1 MKTIYS
7 IALTTLLTVSS
18 MFAQDVTTVRANNSD
33 ISDNLDLRAVASIF
47 GDSKDLEDF
56 ERRLNDPDVQISN
69 LDLNRDGRVDYLR
82 VIEAIEGNTHL
93 IILQSVLGADT
104 FQDVATVEVERD
116 RNNNVQV
123 QVVGNSYMYGSNY
136 IYEPV
141 YVHRPIMWDIFWA
154 SSYRPYYSPWYWNY
168 YPTYYSYWSPYPVY
182 RYRNNV
188 HVHINNYNTY
198 NYVDTR
204 RSTRAVALYN
214 TRRAN
219 SYERAN
225 PNNGFTRRTN
235 TTNRYALEQ
244 SRTGN
249 SVSRNQG
256 TSGVRS
262 SNASGTR
269 TNAAGTRSLTTDG
282 ARNESITRSAGTRPV
297 RNTDSDGI
305 YNTRSQNINTT
316 SRNQSISTPVRSTD
330 AVRTQ
335 APSRQNEAVRTE
347 SPSRKFDNSSVRS
360 ASGTINSAPARSA
373 APAVRSSEPTR
384 STAPAMR
391 SAPVPQRQSA
401 PAVRSAS
408 PAPQRQSAP
417 AQSQSRSGG
426 DNSGRRRG

>member
-18 MFAQDVTTVRANNSD
+18 LFAQDVTTVRANNSD

-82 VIEAIEGNTHL
+82 VIEAVEGNTHL

-123 QVVGNSYMYGSNY
+123 QVVGDVYMYGPNY

-141 YVHRPIMWDIFWA
+141 YVHRPIIWDVFWV
-154 SSYRPYYSPWYWNY
+154 SSYRPYYSPWYWGY
-168 YPTYYSYWSPYPVY
+168 YPTYYTYWAPYPIY
-182 RYRNNV
+182 RYRNNI
-188 HVHINNYNTY
+188 HIHINNYNTY
-198 NYVDTR
+198 NYVNVR
-204 RSTRAVALYN
+204 RSNRAVALHN

-225 PNNGFTRRTN
+225 PNNSFTRRTN
-235 TTNRYALEQ
+235 ATNRYALEQ
-244 SRTGN
+244 TRAAS
-249 SVSRNQG
+249 G
-256 TSGVRS
+256 TRSNGTAAVRS
-262 SNASGTR
+262 SNSGGTR
-269 TNAAGTRSLTTDG
+269 TLSDGTRAASLDNNTRSVNTVRSEGVRPTRSLNNGD
-282 ARNESITRSAGTRPV
+282 A
-297 RNTDSDGI
+297 I
-305 YNTRSQNINTT
+305 YNNTRSQSVNA
-316 SRNQSISTPVRSTD
+316 SPRNQNTSTPVRSND
-330 AVRTQ
+330 VNVQ
-335 APSRQNEAVRTE
+335 APSPRQSDVIRNERSTRSIDAPAVRN
-347 SPSRKFDNSSVRS
+347 NSNTVRS
-360 ASGTINSAPARSA
+360 NPS
-373 APAVRSSEPTR
+373 PAVRSSAPATRSIEPSVR

-391 SAPVPQRQSA
+391 SAA
-401 PAVRSAS
+401 PAMRSAS

-417 AQSQSRSGG
+417 APSQSRGG
-426 DNSGRRRG
+426 GNGGGRRG